1 MANLSFDD
9 AIRVGEP
16 HELLAFRRD
25 DPTAAPRIPTS
36 GEPRGLALR
45 RLTVTGRWDRL
56 WSFLRLRKQIYFLS
70 VAFDISAERPVVLPP
85 RDLPREAV
93 YQVVPGQSIEF
104 TLGLGAP
111 LFPPRPITGGLL
123 LYITVCEADRGL
135 RHTGEVLA
143 QIHDDLGKDH
153 SVMAMI
159 AQLAANPAQT
169 AVVEVMKAATAALQ
183 PVATILK
190 SNQDDCVGLFSGIF
204 PANGPWD
211 DKLRSESSGTTIEL
225 AEL

>member
-25 DPTAAPRIPTS
+25 DPTAAPRIPAS

-56 WSFLRLRKQIYFLS
+56 WSFLRRRKQIYFLS
-70 VAFDISAERPVVLPP
+70 VAFDISAEEPVVLPP
-85 RDLPREAV
+85 RDLPAEAV
-93 YQVVPGQSIEF
+93 HRVVPGQSIEF

-143 QIHDDLGKDH
+143 QIHDDLGEDN
-153 SVMAMI
+153 SVMAVI
-159 AQLAANPAQT
+159 NQLVASPAET
-169 AVVEVMKAATAALQ
+169 AVTEVMKAATAALQ
-183 PVATILK
+183 PIATILK

-211 DKLRSESSGTTIEL
+211 DKLRAENSGTMIEL